1 MFLHRTRRLS
11 LGLILLALVLAAPAC
26 SSGRE
31 ALTVY
36 SGRDEALVGP
46 LLERFAE
53 ETDIS
58 VDIRY
63 GDSTDLALLIAEEG
77 DSSPADVF
85 FSQSPGAVEY
95 LGTQGA
101 LASIDSEALDLVDEA
116 YRSSDGQWIGITAR
130 QRVLVYNSDEVSAGD
145 LPDSVLDLTLPE
157 FEGKVGIAPTN
168 ASFQDFVTAM
178 RQQIGDEETAAW
190 LKAMA
195 DNGSPTF
202 PDNNSVVDAVA
213 RGELPFGLVNH
224 YYNYRYLEEDEG
236 APSRNHVFP
245 NGDIGALLIESSATV
260 LESSD
265 MKEEAQR
272 FIAFLLEE
280 ASQTYF
286 AEETFEYPL
295 IDGVEP
301 AAELPPLESLELP
314 DVDIQDLGGLE
325 RTVELI
331 EESGLL

>member
-1 MFLHRTRRLS
+1 MS
-11 LGLILLALVLAAPAC
+11 LRSTPRALFPAALVLIVLLGTAC
-26 SSGRE
+26 SGGRE

-46 LLERFAE
+46 LLKKFAE
-53 ETDIS
+53 DTDIS

-77 DSSPADVF
+77 ESSPADVF

-95 LGTQGA
+95 LGGEGL
-101 LASIDSEALDLVDEA
+101 LAEVDSQALDLVDEA
-116 YRSSDGQWIGITAR
+116 YRSADGDWIGISGR
-130 QRVLVYNSDEVSAGD
+130 QRVLVYNSDEVSPD
-145 LPDSVLDLTLPE
+145 ELPDSVLDLTGSE
-157 FEGKVGIAPTN
+157 YEGRVGIAPTN

-178 RQQIGDEETAAW
+178 RQQIGDEEALAW
-190 LKAMA
+190 LTAMS

-202 PDNNSVVDAVA
+202 PDNNSIVDAVA

-224 YYNYRYLEEDEG
+224 YYNYRYLAEDDG

-245 NGDIGALLIESSATV
+245 GGDIGALLIESSATV
-260 LESSD
+260 LSSSD
-265 MKEEAQR
+265 KQEEAQR
-272 FIAFLLEE
+272 FIAFLLSEE
-280 ASQTYF
+280 SQRYF

-301 AAELPPLESLELP
+301 AADLPPLDSLELP